1 MLMKTTSRS
10 LLLLFALIAITLF
23 SCEPIDDPNTEND
36 RDKFL
41 GSWTCNET
49 NRKVP
54 AYWVEIN
61 ENPIFS
67 SQVSISNF
75 GQLGDEAKP
84 SATVSGDNISVPNQ
98 FCLDDTYE
106 VEGEGVMISDDSVDW
121 EFTLNDGST
130 LLQITAVYS
139 RND

>member
-1 MLMKTTSRS
+1 MKISTK
-10 LLLLFALIAITLF
+10 LLLLVFAFIAVAFF
-23 SCEPIDDPNTEND
+23 SCEPIDDQDTEND

-41 GSWTCNET
+41 GSWTCTET

-61 ENPIFS
+61 ENPIFLT
-67 SQVSISNF
+67 QVSISNF
-75 GQLGDEAKP
+75 GQLGNDAKP

-98 FCLDDTYE
+98 FCLDDTWE
-106 VEGEGVMISDDSVDW
+106 VEGDGVMVSDDNVDW

-130 LLQITAVYS
+130 LFQITAVYA